1 MKKALKFLVFFIL
14 PILIFILW
22 LGGFFGEKIEP
33 GEQKKPKKV
42 VTGVTTMKVSTVKLP
57 ELYQADGM
65 IVSDDNAK
73 VATKIMAEI
82 LRINVKE
89 GDYVKKGQILAVL
102 DDSDIK
108 QQLKQAQAGL
118 EELKK
123 ARMEALAGKVAA
135 ETAYKFAKRTYER
148 FKNLYL
154 QNSISKQQLEEIHTK
169 MVGAKSQYEMVLAK
183 LKQLDAKEK
192 QVKAQIKLLN
202 IMLSWAKIK
211 APFDGYV
218 LKKLKDVGDMVPPG
232 YPVFVVGNKEL
243 VYYAQLDES
252 LLRFVRLGQEVTI
265 HIVNLGKTVQ
275 GKIIKLNPNID
286 PQNRSFSIKAAI
298 PQLEGLTSGMY
309 GVLNLSIAGKEK
321 IIIPKSALVQWNQL
335 KAVYKVDPNNIIHL
349 TYVKVGDDYGNE
361 VEIIAGLEDGDVII
375 VDNIERACDG
385 CKLGG

>member
-14 PILIFILW
+14 PIFIFILW

-89 GDYVKKGQILAVL
+89 GDYVKKGQVLAVL

-135 ETAYKFAKRTYER
+135 ETGYKFAKRTYER

-192 QVKAQIKLLN
+192 QVKAQIRLLN

-232 YPVFVVGNKEL
+232 YPVFVIGNNKL

-252 LLRFVRLGQEVTI
+252 LLRFVKLGQEVTI
-265 HIVNLGKTVQ
+265 HIVNLGRTVQ

-298 PQLEGLTSGMY
+298 PQLQGLTSGMY
-309 GVLNLSIAGKEK
+309 GVLSLSIAGKEK

-349 TYVKVGDDYGNE
+349 TYVKVGDDFGNE

-375 VDNIERACDG
+375 VDNIEKACDG